1 MLLRIR
7 YLNDVSN
14 LVKKRDYDAHISHTK
29 SKYFTTSDYNK
40 FTTDII
46 DNKIKEREL
55 VKKSN
60 VSGFI
65 NNSDLDKKITILA
78 AIATKAELKAEQ
90 DKIVKRYT
98 FDSSYFQGKSHF
110 EDDITQNYLVFQLIY
125 RYFKRIGNSVH
136 ISVGKSTGLS
146 DESITPP
153 AT

>member
-29 SKYFTTSDYNK
+29 S
-40 FTTDII
+40 
-46 DNKIKEREL
+46 
-55 VKKSN
+55 
-60 VSGFI
+60 
-65 NNSDLDKKITILA
+65 
-78 AIATKAELKAEQ
+78 ELKAEQ